1 MVSTGHVFAGS
12 AVHAWV
18 RFTFVVVDVTVFA
31 APSRV
36 TGTFVALNQ
45 IIRYIFNVWLF
56 CFLLQASLGGHLAI
70 VLRVP
75 TH

>member
-45 IIRYIFNVWLF
+45 IIRYKFNVWLF
-56 CFLLQASLGGHLAI
+56 CFLQASLGGHLAI